1 MQNEM
6 QKEKNCKKGN
16 RALKME
22 EEILVLQVSSLQEIE
37 VPEEKNWGEGQ
48 KKILD
53 EITAG
58 KFPSLVKTVS
68 RSPTNPK
75 SEKHKVMLRYI
86 INCPKKILKAA
97 RGKEHVTE
105 KQK

>member
-1 MQNEM
+1 
-6 QKEKNCKKGN
+6 
-16 RALKME
+16 ME
-22 EEILVLQVSSLQEIE
+22 EEILVLQVPNLQEIE
-37 VPEEKNWGEGQ
+37 VPEEKNGGEGQ

-53 EITAG
+53 EITAA

-68 RSPTNPK
+68 RSPMNPK
-75 SEKHKVMLRYI
+75 SEEQRKLRYI
-86 INCPKKILKAA
+86 ISKLSPQKILKAA

>member
-1 MQNEM
+1 MESTQS
-6 QKEKNCKKGN
+6 KRGRGTEKT
-16 RALKME
+16 
-22 EEILVLQVSSLQEIE
+22 
-37 VPEEKNWGEGQ
+37 
-48 KKILD
+48 LD

-58 KFPSLVKTVS
+58 KFPRLVKAVS
-68 RSPTNPK
+68 GSPTNQSLRNIK
-75 SEKHKVMLRYI
+75 KVMLRYI

>member
-1 MQNEM
+1 MQNEV
-6 QKEKNCKKGN
+6 QKEKNCKKGY

-22 EEILVLQVSSLQEIE
+22 EEILVLQISSLQEIE
-37 VPEEKNWGEGQ
+37 VPEEKNGGEGQ
-48 KKILD
+48 KNILD

-68 RSPTNPK
+68 SPTNPK
-75 SEKHKVMLRYI
+75 SEKHKVMLMYI
-86 INCPKKILKAA
+86 INCPPKILKAA